1 MLVTFHV
8 AVLSSLLIAADQPA
22 GVVLHAVLALLFV
35 ISFVRREN
43 RRELIASV
51 RRGCARCKITYL
63 Q

>member
-35 ISFVRREN
+35 ISFVRRE
-43 RRELIASV
+43 RIAAS
-51 RRGCARCKITYL
+51 
-63 Q
+63 